1 MAFQIKN
8 GVLTKYT
15 EEPGITDV
23 VIPDGVTGIW
33 NFAFQGCKRLTGVT
47 IPESVTSIGGGAFVD
62 CVSLTSVAIPEG
74 IASIVDKTFS
84 GCESLT
90 SVTIPESVTKIRDY
104 AFSDCKSLTSVT
116 IPESVTSIG
125 SGAFKGCV
133 SLTSVAI
140 PEGIAS
146 IVNET
151 FSGCESLISVT
162 IPESVIC
169 IGDCAFSECR
179 NLTSVT
185 IPKGVT
191 SIGGGAFV
199 DCESLTSVTIPES
212 VTSIGN
218 GAFWGCER
226 LIRVTIPEGVTSIG
240 YSVFNGCERLSRV
253 TIPEGVTSI
262 GDRAF
267 CGCEN
272 LTSVVI
278 PESVTCIGNDV
289 FNGCEHLTSVTIPE
303 SVSSIGTGVFFGC
316 KRLTS
321 ITIPESVTNIGN
333 SAFRGCKSLTSVTIP
348 EGVTSI
354 GEEAFSGCK
363 SLTSVTIPAS
373 VTRLGE
379 RVFEWCDKLSHFEWR
394 NPKGRSGKLPFGEKL
409 PAGLSPVGEELYPR
423 LSDGSLKEYCL
434 ENGNWEKL
442 PLATR
447 AGIFLTCQGKA
458 LLPVYAKCVTEPDV
472 LGEEILTQLSGT
484 LSAKTCGAAANF
496 LLLFSQEA
504 SPELL
509 RRLYERLRA
518 EKAAAKTLQ
527 TVETD
532 AVLMEQLAQSQLA
545 AQPRSAME
553 ETLTRLLQQ
562 EKKSA
567 LKLTNQLTEFYGIKP
582 ADLPEVR
589 CKDGSPADAS
599 VLTYLLT
606 VHEKLGGD
614 LWEKQ
619 RNVLPAYKTPGVCPH
634 AAEVLALLDPQSLQE
649 GLLALADR
657 HLGQTGRGRKLFLA
671 YPICRYADEA
681 TMQELTKR
689 APQWASGVS
698 GNDAPPLLIFR
709 AAVPYSETR
718 SAMLFA
724 EKYRDLG
731 KYAAIR
737 GTTADA
743 VRDQYLSDIGLD
755 ERGGRQYD
763 LGNQTVTARLQ
774 PDLSF
779 LVELPGGKTAKSLP
793 KKGADPEKYEA
804 AKTDLDQRKK
814 AAKRIVKARGKVLFE
829 DFLSGRERAA
839 EDWQA
844 AYLHNPLLR
853 SVAKLLVWSQG
864 KNTFTLTDSGA
875 IRSSGKPYA
884 IGKSGIRMA
893 HPIEMTPGDVSA
905 WQEYFRA
912 NGLKQPFE
920 QIWEPAYD
928 PAKLRE
934 DRYKGCAISYRRAQ
948 NAEKHG
954 IHYYDEDFH
963 NWVYFTLDD
972 CQLENELTDSGRHEL
987 YDETTFTLGKFT
999 FRKYT
1004 RKVNHIVYLFDKW
1017 TIQERIQKD
1026 DIDVMKLLDRYNAA
1040 QITEFLNIAAEY
1052 HATNL
1057 TAALLEYKHTHFP
1070 AYDAFAEFTL
1080 D

>member
-8 GVLTKYT
+8 GVLTRYT
-15 EEPGITDV
+15 EEPGVTDV
-23 VIPDGVTGIW
+23 VIPEGVTSIW
-33 NFAFQGCKRLTGVT
+33 NFAFGGCKRLTSVT
-47 IPESVTSIGGGAFVD
+47 IPESVTSIGGGAFKG
-62 CVSLTSVAIPEG
+62 CVSLTSMAIPEG
-74 IASIVDKTFS
+74 IASIVNEAFS

-90 SVTIPESVTKIRDY
+90 SVTIPESVTRIGDY

-146 IVNET
+146 IVNEA
-151 FSGCESLISVT
+151 FSGCGSLTSIT
-162 IPESVIC
+162 IPESVTS
-169 IGDCAFSECR
+169 IGNYAFSECR
-179 NLTSVT
+179 SLTSVT
-185 IPKGVT
+185 IPKSVA
-191 SIGGGAFV
+191 SIGSRVFWR
-199 DCESLTSVTIPES
+199 CESLTSVTLPEGVVSIGYGAFSDCKSLASVTIPES
-212 VTSIGN
+212 VTSIGDEAFSWCASLTSVTIPVGVTSLGE
-218 GAFWGCER
+218 GAFSGCER
-226 LIRVTIPEGVTSIG
+226 LTSVTIPEGVTSIDDWAF
-240 YSVFNGCERLSRV
+240 SGCKSLTNV
-253 TIPEGVTSI
+253 TIPEG
-262 GDRAF
+262 
-267 CGCEN
+267 
-272 LTSVVI
+272 
-278 PESVTCIGNDV
+278 
-289 FNGCEHLTSVTIPE
+289 
-303 SVSSIGTGVFFGC
+303 VSSIGTGVFFGC

-321 ITIPESVTNIGN
+321 ITIPE
-333 SAFRGCKSLTSVTIP
+333 
-348 EGVTSI
+348 GVTSI

-363 SLTSVTIPAS
+363 SLTGVTIPAS
-373 VTRLGE
+373 VTSLGE
-379 RVFEWCDKLSHFEWR
+379 HVFEGCTKLSHFEWQ
-394 NPKGRSGKLPFGEKL
+394 NPKGKSGKLPFGDKL
-409 PAGLSPVGEELYPR
+409 PAGLSPVGKELYPH

-434 ENGNWEKL
+434 KNGNWKKL

-447 AGIFLTCQGKA
+447 AGIFLTCQGKT
-458 LLPVYAKCVTEPDV
+458 LLPVYAICVTEPDV

-518 EKAAAKTLQ
+518 EKAAAKALR
-527 TVETD
+527 TVEADT
-532 AVLMEQLAQSQLA
+532 VLMERLAQRQLA

-553 ETLTRLLQQ
+553 ETLTRLLRQ

-567 LKLTNQLTEFYGIKP
+567 LKLTNQLMEFYSIKP
-582 ADLPEVR
+582 ADLPKLR
-589 CKDGSPADAS
+589 CKDGSAVDA
-599 VLTYLLT
+599 VALAYLLT
-606 VHEKLGGD
+606 VHEKLEGN
-614 LWEKQ
+614 LRQ
-619 RNVLPAYKTPGVCPH
+619 NHRNVIPAYEAPGVCPH
-634 AAEVLALLDPQSLQE
+634 AAKVLALLDPQSLQE
-649 GLLALADR
+649 SLLALADR
-657 HLGQTGRGRKLFLA
+657 HLGQTGRSKKLFLA
-671 YPICRYADEA
+671 YPICRYADET

-793 KKGADPEKYEA
+793 KKSADPEKYEA

-864 KNTFTLTDSGA
+864 KSTFTLTDSGA
-875 IRSSGKPYA
+875 IRSDGKPYS
-884 IGKSGIRMA
+884 IGKDGIGVA
-893 HPIEMTPGDVSA
+893 HPMEMTLEDVAA

-912 NGLKQPFE
+912 NGLKQPFT
-920 QIWEPAYD
+920 QIWEPAFA
-928 PAKLRE
+928 PETVRE
-934 DRYKGCAISYRRAQ
+934 DRYTGCAISYRRAQ

-972 CQLENELTDSGRHEL
+972 CELENELTDSGRHEL
-987 YDETTFTLGKFT
+987 YDDTTFTLGKFT

-1017 TIQERIQKD
+1017 TIQERIEKD
-1026 DIDVMKLLDRYNAA
+1026 DVGILAMLASYNAA
-1040 QITEFLNIAAEY
+1040 QITEFLNMAMEC

-1057 TAALLEYKHTHFP
+1057 TAALLEYKHTRFP

>member
-1 MAFQIKN
+1 M
-8 GVLTKYT
+8 
-15 EEPGITDV
+15 
-23 VIPDGVTGIW
+23 
-33 NFAFQGCKRLTGVT
+33 
-47 IPESVTSIGGGAFVD
+47 
-62 CVSLTSVAIPEG
+62 
-74 IASIVDKTFS
+74 
-84 GCESLT
+84 
-90 SVTIPESVTKIRDY
+90 
-104 AFSDCKSLTSVT
+104 
-116 IPESVTSIG
+116 
-125 SGAFKGCV
+125 
-133 SLTSVAI
+133 
-140 PEGIAS
+140 
-146 IVNET
+146 
-151 FSGCESLISVT
+151 
-162 IPESVIC
+162 
-169 IGDCAFSECR
+169 
-179 NLTSVT
+179 
-185 IPKGVT
+185 
-191 SIGGGAFV
+191 
-199 DCESLTSVTIPES
+199 
-212 VTSIGN
+212 
-218 GAFWGCER
+218 
-226 LIRVTIPEGVTSIG
+226 
-240 YSVFNGCERLSRV
+240 
-253 TIPEGVTSI
+253 
-262 GDRAF
+262 
-267 CGCEN
+267 
-272 LTSVVI
+272 
-278 PESVTCIGNDV
+278 
-289 FNGCEHLTSVTIPE
+289 
-303 SVSSIGTGVFFGC
+303 
-316 KRLTS
+316 
-321 ITIPESVTNIGN
+321 
-333 SAFRGCKSLTSVTIP
+333 
-348 EGVTSI
+348 
-354 GEEAFSGCK
+354 
-363 SLTSVTIPAS
+363 
-373 VTRLGE
+373 
-379 RVFEWCDKLSHFEWR
+379 
-394 NPKGRSGKLPFGEKL
+394 
-409 PAGLSPVGEELYPR
+409 
-423 LSDGSLKEYCL
+423 
-434 ENGNWEKL
+434 
-442 PLATR
+442 
-447 AGIFLTCQGKA
+447 
-458 LLPVYAKCVTEPDV
+458 
-472 LGEEILTQLSGT
+472 TQLSGT

-518 EKAAAKTLQ
+518 EKAAAKALQ

-657 HLGQTGRGRKLFLA
+657 HLGQTGRGRKLFLD

-779 LVELPGGKTAKSLP
+779 LMELPGGKTAKSLP
-793 KKGADPEKYEA
+793 KKGADPEKYEN
-804 AKTDLDQRKK
+804 AKADLDQRRKD
-814 AAKRIVKARGKVLFE
+814 AKRIVKARGKVLFE

-844 AYLHNPLLR
+844 VYLHNPLLR

-864 KNTFTLTDSGA
+864 KSTFTLTDSGA

-934 DRYKGCAISYRRAQ
+934 DRYEGCAISYHRAQ

-1017 TIQERIQKD
+1017 TIWERIQKD
-1026 DIDVMKLLDRYNAA
+1026 DIDVMKLLDCYNAA
-1040 QITEFLNIAAEY
+1040 QITEFLNIATEH

-1080 D
+1080 GD

>member
-47 IPESVTSIGGGAFVD
+47 IPESVTSIGGGAFKG
-62 CVSLTSVAIPEG
+62 CVSLTSMAIPEG

-146 IVNET
+146 IVNEA
-151 FSGCESLISVT
+151 FSGCGSLTSIT
-162 IPESVIC
+162 IPESVTS
-169 IGDCAFSECR
+169 IGNYAFSECR
-179 NLTSVT
+179 SLTSVT
-185 IPKGVT
+185 IPKRVA
-191 SIGGGAFV
+191 SIGSRVFWR
-199 DCESLTSVTIPES
+199 CESLTSVTLPEGVASIGYGAFSDCKSLASVTIPES
-212 VTSIGN
+212 VTSIGDEAFSWCASLTSVTIPVGVTSLGE
-218 GAFWGCER
+218 GAFSGCER
-226 LIRVTIPEGVTSIG
+226 LTSVTIPEGVTSIDDWAF
-240 YSVFNGCERLSRV
+240 SGCKSLTNV
-253 TIPEGVTSI
+253 TIPEG
-262 GDRAF
+262 
-267 CGCEN
+267 
-272 LTSVVI
+272 
-278 PESVTCIGNDV
+278 
-289 FNGCEHLTSVTIPE
+289 
-303 SVSSIGTGVFFGC
+303 VSSIGTGVFFGC
-316 KRLTS
+316 KRLAS
-321 ITIPESVTNIGN
+321 I
-333 SAFRGCKSLTSVTIP
+333 TIP

-363 SLTSVTIPAS
+363 SLTGVTIPAS
-373 VTRLGE
+373 VTSLGE
-379 RVFEWCDKLSHFEWR
+379 RVFEGCTKLSHFEWR
-394 NPKGRSGKLPFGEKL
+394 NPKGKSGKLPFGEKL

-518 EKAAAKTLQ
+518 EKAAAKALQ

-724 EKYRDLG
+724 EKYHDLD

-779 LVELPGGKTAKSLP
+779 LMELPGGKTAKSLP
-793 KKGADPEKYEA
+793 KKGADPEKYEN
-804 AKTDLDQRKK
+804 AKADLDQRRKD
-814 AAKRIVKARGKVLFE
+814 AKRIVKARGKVLFE

-844 AYLHNPLLR
+844 VYLHNPLLR

-864 KNTFTLTDSGA
+864 KSTFTLTDSGA
-875 IRSSGKPYA
+875 IRSDGQAYQLRQ
-884 IGKSGIRMA
+884 GGIRVA
-893 HPIEMTPGDVSA
+893 HPMEMTPKDVSA

-928 PAKLRE
+928 PAKVRE
-934 DRYKGCAISYRRAQ
+934 DRYEGCAISYHRAQ

-1017 TIQERIQKD
+1017 TIQERIEKD
-1026 DIDVMKLLDRYNAA
+1026 DVGILAMLASYNAA
-1040 QITEFLNIAAEY
+1040 QITEFLNMAVESK
-1052 HATNL
+1052 ATNL
-1057 TAALLEYKHTHFP
+1057 TAALLEYKHTRFP